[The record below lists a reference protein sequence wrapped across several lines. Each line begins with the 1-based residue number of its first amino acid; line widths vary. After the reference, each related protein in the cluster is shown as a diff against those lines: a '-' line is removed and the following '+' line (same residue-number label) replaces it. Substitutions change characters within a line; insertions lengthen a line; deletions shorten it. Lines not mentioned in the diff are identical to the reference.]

1 MERDV
6 RAKRG
11 QSILCWDFP
20 IERDQR
26 PKGANH
32 FMYLYFMKPHYKLLL
47 SYLIAL
53 SITIVLAF
61 IDSDPTTNYYSFAR
75 DIFFMSIL
83 IWGLGLLMYGV
94 KLMAQKKN
102 H

>member
-1 MERDV
+1 
-6 RAKRG
+6 
-11 QSILCWDFP
+11 
-20 IERDQR
+20 
-26 PKGANH
+26 
-32 FMYLYFMKPHYKLLL
+32 MKPHYKLLL
-47 SYLIAL
+47 SYLVAL
-53 SITIVLAF
+53 SITIVLGL
-61 IDSDPTTNYYSFAR
+61 IDSDPTFNYSSFAK